1 MAKAILPKGILSISG
16 KLGGMIFKTY
26 TRPDGT
32 TETRAYPNPYQRQG
46 YQRRTPVTDKEK
58 CQRALFAQV
67 SREVTRRLRSGDT
80 RPRNI
85 IWAEVKAALSDS
97 ANV

>member
-32 TETRAYPNPYQRQG
+32 TETRAYPNPYRRHG
-46 YQRRTPVTDKEK
+46 YRRSTPVTAKEK
-58 CQRALFAQV
+58 RQRAIFAEV

-85 IWAEVKAALSDS
+85 IWAEVKVALSDS